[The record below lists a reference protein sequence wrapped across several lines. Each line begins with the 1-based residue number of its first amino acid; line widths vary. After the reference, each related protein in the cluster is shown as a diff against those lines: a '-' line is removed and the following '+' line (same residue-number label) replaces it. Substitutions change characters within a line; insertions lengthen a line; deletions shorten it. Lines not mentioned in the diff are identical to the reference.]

1 MKESVSQSRVS
12 PRSLPV
18 LCLVGGNVRPEMSS
32 SFFFF
37 FFAAPTS
44 TVFSPLSM
52 NVILQY
58 AETGARDRGSL
69 RLCVIAKRPPL
80 VVLMM
85 KVILSYLILSVERV
99 DPPSPLP
106 WRSVSRSLET
116 LARWT
121 LLTLYSIPQCLA
133 RLRARRVRNLDW
145 GIEEKLGA

>member
-1 MKESVSQSRVS
+1 
-12 PRSLPV
+12 
-18 LCLVGGNVRPEMSS
+18 
-32 SFFFF
+32 
-37 FFAAPTS
+37 
-44 TVFSPLSM
+44 M